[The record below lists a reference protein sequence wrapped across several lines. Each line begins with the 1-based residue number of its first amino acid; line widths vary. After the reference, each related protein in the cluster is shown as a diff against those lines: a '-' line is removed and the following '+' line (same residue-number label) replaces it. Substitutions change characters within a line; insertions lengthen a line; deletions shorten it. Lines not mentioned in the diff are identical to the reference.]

1 MGLRQHPLLIHI
13 KSLLSRDPD
22 LLISNIESIQSR
34 TPVIIALQ
42 KIDMQIAKSISIGH
56 KK

>member
-1 MGLRQHPLLIHI
+1 MGIRHHPLLIHI

-22 LLISNIESIQSR
+22 ILSSNIESIQAR
-34 TPVIIALQ
+34 TPVTIALQ
-42 KIDMQIAKSISIGH
+42 KLDMKIAKSISIGH